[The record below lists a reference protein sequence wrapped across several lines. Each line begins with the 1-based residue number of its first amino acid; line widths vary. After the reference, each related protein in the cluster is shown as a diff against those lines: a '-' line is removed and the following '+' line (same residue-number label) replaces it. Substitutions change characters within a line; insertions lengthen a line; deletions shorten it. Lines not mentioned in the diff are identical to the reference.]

1 METPKVDP
9 LGKKESAYDKKL
21 LELLACQ
28 FFPFGVVDSKEFK
41 SFVAKLD
48 KSINLKSARTYSRQ
62 MEELALEVLIEVK
75 KVVEEFCTSTAA
87 I

>member
-1 METPKVDP
+1 M
-9 LGKKESAYDKKL
+9 
-21 LELLACQ
+21 
-28 FFPFGVVDSKEFK
+28 
-41 SFVAKLD
+41 AKLD